1 MEAVTGEIGVDE
13 GPVERGIVPD
23 DEGDPVPV
31 RLPAEGVKPKAVGV
45 YTDRAGVE
53 LLMDA
58 VTGETVVDEA
68 DETVSVE
75 GLVLP
80 VLLPSS

>member
-1 MEAVTGEIGVDE
+1 M
-13 GPVERGIVPD
+13 
-23 DEGDPVPV
+23 
-31 RLPAEGVKPKAVGV
+31 PAEGVKPNAVGV